1 MLPVILH
8 SLAVQTYS
16 DFEAI
21 IADNSPTDT
30 MQQLNRDCVAGL
42 KDKRFWHLNT
52 AAQGFTDC
60 YSSAEWVV
68 EYEAHGD
75 WLCFPS
81 DDSYYVP
88 CFAETLIKAAEMNR
102 WELVYCNMLYDARF
116 NGQFYA
122 PVNVQPMKN
131 SIDKTGFLLK
141 RNRFRTFPGKVLEG
155 PCKADG
161 ELIESLLDEGIYH
174 GKVPDFLM
182 VHN

>member
-1 MLPVILH
+1 MLAVVLH
-8 SLAVQTYS
+8 SLAVQTYP

-21 IADNSPTDT
+21 ITDNSSIET
-30 MQQLNRDCVAGL
+30 QLLNRRTVTELRDA
-42 KDKRFWHLNT
+42 RFRHIDTSALVEVK
-52 AAQGFTDC
+52 DC
-60 YSSAEWVV
+60 YWTAEWAVAN
-68 EYEAHGD
+68 ECRGD

-161 ELIESLLDEGIYH
+161 ELIESLLEEGIYH